1 MSSPERKGARVWKE
15 TERERERDK
24 ERNKVKIKRET
35 MRTLDPKEHE

>member
-15 TERERERDK
+15 TERERDK